1 MSVAINKD
9 TKSLTIN
16 DMFKQLKSLEKS
28 QDDKIILLTQLIKS
42 NQCDNETFDD
52 LYKDINDDIDKMN
65 IYEKEII
72 DRNNQTVNFQGE
84 DYKTISLLKLKQT
97 LMLRAEF
104 SEKLVSTI
112 SQQENSAFITNSLSE
127 FKKAREN
134 RELIDQINKLITQFN
149 NTIKG

>member
-1 MSVAINKD
+1 MSVCINKD

-42 NQCDNETFDD
+42 NQCDSETFED

-84 DYKTISLLKLKQT
+84 DYKIISLLKLKQT

>member
-84 DYKTISLLKLKQT
+84 DYKIISLLKLKQT
-97 LMLRAEF
+97 ILLRTEF
-104 SEKLVSTI
+104 SEKLVTTI
-112 SQQENSAFITNSLSE
+112 SQQENSPFITNSLSE

>member
-84 DYKTISLLKLKQT
+84 DYKIISLLKLKQT

-134 RELIDQINKLITQFN
+134 RELIDQINMLITQFN